1 MAKKPKQQATISP
14 PAPFEQK
21 TETPETP
28 DIQAFRAFDPS
39 AKINMLSETLAK
51 RFGDRR
57 KQIYDSYGAYSGI
70 PSEVARNRMH
80 DEALREL
87 DESEALALAE
97 GSERAQAL
105 KMAQLE
111 SLANLTRK
119 NRASGYN
126 TSVIQPQQSNL
137 IPSLISGASGIAIA
151 ALGRNTGK
159 KTPNG

>member
-1 MAKKPKQQATISP
+1 MAKKPTATISP
-14 PAPFEQK
+14 KAPFEQ
-21 TETPETP
+21 TSETIETP
-28 DIQAFRAFDPS
+28 DTQAFRAFAPS
-39 AKINMLSETLAK
+39 TATLLPALAA
-51 RFGDRR
+51 RFAHSRR
-57 KQIYDSYGAYSGI
+57 NITDSYGGYSGI
-70 PSEVARNRMH
+70 PSQVARNRMR

-97 GSERAQAL
+97 GSQRAQAL

-126 TSVIQPQQSNL
+126 TSVIQPQPSNL
-137 IPSLISGASGIAIA
+137 VPSLISGASGIAIA

-159 KTPNG
+159 KTPSG